1 MKLRI
6 LGILAL
12 LLLPVSH
19 STAAPSQ
26 TPTAPRVEIDQVRH
40 VFDPVV
46 EGVQVTH
53 AFTVRNAGDAPLVI
67 KNVRTG

>member
-1 MKLRI
+1 MNFRL

-12 LLLPVSH
+12 LMLPASH
-19 STAAPSQ
+19 LAAAPNQ
-26 TPTAPRVEIDQVRH
+26 ATMVPRVEIEEMRH

-46 EGVQVTH
+46 EGTNVTH